1 MGAYMYST
9 IENDVEETH
18 LKELRHV
25 AGIEKYLFRVSSAQ
39 LRNRQPRQ
47 PPSTMPIHTS
57 VTLNTGAEMP
67 TIGLGTWKS
76 APGDVGKAVEYALK
90 EAGYRHI
97 DTALVYYDYTRSINQ
112 VDIWRCRYDYR
123 NEAEVGQGIK
133 ASGVPRS
140 EPAPMK
146 DGEWLPALTLS
157 VVAHLCLGK
166 ADKSLDW
173 LDAWKQMEKIYE
185 TQRDKVKAIG
195 IPIAGVSNFSVEFLQ
210 RLLKEAKFVPAVN
223 QIELHPQVPA
233 NSPIMTPIVL
243 TDPVNGIALTAYSP
257 LGSDNSPL
265 LTDPAVTKIAEAH
278 GVHPARILVSLWANT
293 NGVAGEYMSRPP
305 SASLLISVAAQSVLP
320 KSIKPA
326 RIAENNKVV
335 ELAPEEIA
343 ELLKIE
349 QRSKFR
355 ACKPTWTGWGTLGF
369 PDVKE

>member
-9 IENDVEETH
+9 IENDVEEIR

-39 LRNRQPRQ
+39 LRDRQPRQ

-76 APGDVGKAVEYALK
+76 APGDVGKAVECALK

-97 DTALVYYDYTRSINQ
+97 DTA
-112 VDIWRCRYDYR
+112 YDYR
-123 NEAEVGQGIK
+123 NEAELPNTHHGAVQEALDESLSKLGT
-133 ASGVPRS
+133 
-140 EPAPMK
+140 EYLDLWLMHWPAPMK
-146 DGEWLPALTLS
+146 D
-157 VVAHLCLGK
+157 GK

-195 IPIAGVSNFSVEFLQ
+195 VSNFSVEFLQ

-223 QIELHPQVPA
+223 QIELHPQ
-233 NSPIMTPIVL
+233 
-243 TDPVNGIALTAYSP
+243 TDVIELCREEGIALTAYSP

-293 NGVAGEYMSRPP
+293 NGVA
-305 SASLLISVAAQSVLP
+305 VLP

-343 ELLKIE
+343 ELLKIG